1 MATPEEKFRK
11 IFARLDSDTPGE
23 REAAAHLL
31 HAELKGRTAAPR
43 SCVDL
48 LDALDNN
55 VPKAIYDAAA
65 LKLGQAEQ
73 RIAELEQDN
82 ARLGK
87 KLRVVKAVAFIQ
99 FHWRGWAALA
109 VVVMGALG
117 AWHWWNKTQGA
128 DERAAVDA
136 SLQHLLD
143 VYQGWGERWG
153 EGYSKPVVVTAAGE
167 NYWAIL
173 YGDTDTS
180 HTDSQ
185 ARPVT
190 LRCLHLYAAPAI
202 AESDSFREPKPFG
215 LFGWWLKWPERAALC
230 RLTTSTKETS
240 NE

>member
-1 MATPEEKFRK
+1 LAATPEEKFRK

-23 REAAAHLL
+23 REAAAHML

-48 LDALDNN
+48 LNALDNN
-55 VPKAIYDAAA
+55 VEKSIYDAVA

-87 KLRVVKAVAFIQ
+87 KLRVLKAVAFIQ
-99 FHWRGWAALA
+99 FHWPSWAAALA

-117 AWHWWNKTQGA
+117 AWHWWTKTQGA

-136 SLQHLLD
+136 SLQQILEAD
-143 VYQGWGERWG
+143 QRWG
-153 EGYSKPVVVTAAGE
+153 VGYSKPIVVTAAGE
-167 NYWAIL
+167 KVWVIL
-173 YGDTDTS
+173 YGDTDTG
-180 HTDSQ
+180 HTDSRG
-185 ARPVT
+185 RPVT
-190 LRCLHLYAAPAI
+190 LHCLHLYAAPAI
-202 AESDSFREPKPFG
+202 AESDSFRAPKPFG